1 MWYYFI
7 GGCKPIVYAT
17 SELNLISLCIDTN
30 FLTQLTSSNIYK
42 CDIQSFPPTIEL
54 SKKKKK
60 SLFVLVSY
68 FYYSIKLKMIYTSS
82 SNPISFS
89 NLLWTHKFP
98 HPNPQLIE
106 VSSYGFGSLFLSIAI
121 CHIKVCY

>member
-30 FLTQLTSSNIYK
+30 SLTQLTSSSIYK

-60 SLFVLVSY
+60 ISFCIGEPLLLPCQ
-68 FYYSIKLKMIYTSS
+68 LKMICTSS

-106 VSSYGFGSLFLSIAI
+106 MSSYGFGSLFLPIAI